1 MRLSEI
7 ICQSGTPKDISVN
20 TSEKFKHI
28 ITSNIIAINLS
39 LIKPLNYQLDTKSMG
54 KCTILKN
61 NDVNSKNQRM
71 PNDLSI

>member
-1 MRLSEI
+1 
-7 ICQSGTPKDISVN
+7 
-20 TSEKFKHI
+20 
-28 ITSNIIAINLS
+28 
-39 LIKPLNYQLDTKSMG
+39 LDTKSMG